1 MSERQ
6 SILMKTFITI
16 VLSCAFA
23 GSLLGANPPGTG
35 QPGVECEDIH
45 PGQSSSA
52 RGSAFN
58 EDGVAGTVYAGE
70 QDVNS
75 KNPKSVSQYDVACF
89 QQENRL
95 ERALKRLLGLDGSR

>member
-1 MSERQ
+1 MRERQ
-6 SILMKTFITI
+6 PILMKAFITI
-16 VLSCAFA
+16 VLSCVFA

-58 EDGVAGTVYAGE
+58 EDGVAGTVYARAGRKLKKPE
-70 QDVNS
+70 ISQSVRRGLFSAREPNS
-75 KNPKSVSQYDVACF
+75 EIP
-89 QQENRL
+89 QQNTRYW
-95 ERALKRLLGLDGSR
+95 